1 MKKFYSIRMPVQFNL
16 ALLNLALLILVS
28 SAFNISIIH
37 PAFAN
42 QLEIINLNHRP
53 AKELIPILEPLI
65 DKNGSISGEK
75 YVLFIRTS
83 YKNFQQIKEALI
95 TLDAD
100 FRQLSINIM
109 QESATTMK
117 QYGFKVSKDNKKTNA
132 KVYSTQHSASNP
144 KQQTIQVTEGQWAT
158 LQTGMSIPSISRSK
172 NPNGTITESIQYK
185 TILSKL
191 KIHPVINGDKINIK
205 IKSFTGSKDSINSGT
220 TQGINTSVTGKL
232 GEWIALGGI
241 TSANN
246 NSASGFVFSTKR
258 TSDSSQQIFIKI
270 DITKYQE

>member
-1 MKKFYSIRMPVQFNL
+1 MKIFYSIRMPI
-16 ALLNLALLILVS
+16 LLNLVLLILLS
-28 SAFNISIIH
+28 SAFNISIINS
-37 PAFAN
+37 ALAN

-53 AKELIPILEPLI
+53 AKELIPILKPLL

-83 YKNFQQIKEALI
+83 YKNFIQIKEALV

-100 FRQLSINIM
+100 FRQLRINIM
-109 QESATTMK
+109 QESAATMK
-117 QYGFKVSKDNKKTNA
+117 QYGFNITKENKKTNA
-132 KVYSTQHSASNP
+132 KVYTTQHSASNP

-185 TILSKL
+185 TIMSRL
-191 KIHPVINGDKINIK
+191 KIHPLINGDKINIK
-205 IKSFTGSKDSINSGT
+205 IKSFTGSKDAINSGSI
-220 TQGINTSVTGKL
+220 QGINTSVTGKL

-241 TSANN
+241 TSAKD
-246 NSASGFVFSTKR
+246 SSKTGFTFSTNR
-258 TSDSSQQIFIKI
+258 TSESTRQLFIKI
-270 DITKYQE
+270 DITQYQE

>member
-1 MKKFYSIRMPVQFNL
+1 MKNFYSIRIP
-16 ALLNLALLILVS
+16 LLLKLALLILAT
-28 SAFNISIIH
+28 SAFNSGIITS
-37 PAFAN
+37 AFAN

-83 YKNFQQIKEALI
+83 YKNFQQIKEALV

-100 FRQLSINIM
+100 FRQLRIDIM

-117 QYGFKVSKDNKKTNA
+117 QYGFNVSKDNKKTNS

-191 KIHPVINGDKINIK
+191 KIHPIIKGDKINVK
-205 IKSFTGSKDSINSGT
+205 IKSFTGSKDSVNSGGA
-220 TQGINTSVTGKL
+220 QGINTSVTGKL

-241 TSANN
+241 TSVNN
-246 NSASGFVFSTKR
+246 NSTSGFVFSTNR

-270 DITKYQE
+270 DITKYRE